1 MERLD
6 NFLDAMAA
14 CLVVAVLAAVAVAV
28 VKLSVYLPFGI
39 LFPVLIFGAGAGVGC
54 LILFYAIGGSKCK
67 DVTQ

>member
-14 CLVVAVLAAVAVAV
+14 CLVVAVLAAVTVAV

-39 LFPVLIFGAGAGVGC
+39 LFPVLILAPAAAASLCYIFA
-54 LILFYAIGGSKCK
+54 L
-67 DVTQ
+67 